1 MLVTWGEGLRTV
13 THRVTRVLCN
23 KCRNMLRADGR
34 WILAQ
39 SWTSLGEEGVKRHCQ
54 GLLLP
59 SEFIF
64 LINRLYF

>member
-1 MLVTWGEGLRTV
+1 MVTR
-13 THRVTRVLCN
+13 RVTRVLRN

-39 SWTSLGEEGVKRHCQ
+39 SWTSLGEEGVKWHCQ
-54 GLLLP
+54 GFLLP
-59 SEFIF
+59 SEFVF